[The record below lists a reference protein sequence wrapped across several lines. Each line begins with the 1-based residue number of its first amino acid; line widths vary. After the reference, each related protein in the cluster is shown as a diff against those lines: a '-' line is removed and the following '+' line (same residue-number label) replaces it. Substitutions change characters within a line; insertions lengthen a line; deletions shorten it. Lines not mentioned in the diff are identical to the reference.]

1 MINVAVIYYS
11 ATGSVHE
18 LAVAAAATAEQAG
31 ATVRLRRVAELA
43 PAPLIASDPAWAA
56 HAAAT
61 ADLPVATLADL
72 EWADAVLLGTPT
84 LFGQP
89 AAQIRQF
96 IDTTGRICCRGK
108 VVSSFVCA
116 TGPCGGHE
124 RGLPALDNAFQH
136 WGAVIVPARRS
147 ELAGSAD
154 EFEDGTDGV
163 EPVHAE
169 LEAITAVQTQT
180 RRVLEVAG
188 ALGLVVRAAA

>member
-1 MINVAVIYYS
+1 MVNVSVIYYS
-11 ATGSVHE
+11 STGNVHQ

-31 ATVRLRRVAELA
+31 ARVRLRRVAELA

-72 EWADAVLLGTPT
+72 EWADAILLGTPT

-116 TGPCGGHE
+116 AGPCGGHE
-124 RGLPALDNAFQH
+124 RGLPALDNAFYH

-147 ELAGSAD
+147 ELSGSAD
-154 EFEDGTDGV
+154 EFEYEADGE
-163 EPVHAE
+163 EPGEAE
-169 LEAITAVQTQT
+169 PEAIAAVEEQT
-180 RRVLEVAG
+180 RRVVRVAD
-188 ALGLVVRAAA
+188 ALTHRLIATS